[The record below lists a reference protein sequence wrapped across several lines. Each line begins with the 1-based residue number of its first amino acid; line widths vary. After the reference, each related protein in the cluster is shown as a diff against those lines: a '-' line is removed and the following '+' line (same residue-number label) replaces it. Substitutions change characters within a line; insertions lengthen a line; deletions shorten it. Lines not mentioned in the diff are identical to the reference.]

1 MCHPSSRRRWSS
13 LGCNILALP
22 RNQTRSCCPF
32 SCRDQYAAKLRC
44 AVLVGGFFHSCISH
58 WLHKACIRRLRSWR
72 WSRRSR
78 GGAGTGSE
86 NDREVGTS
94 HHLCIVIKS
103 SGQLWLLNTSS
114 LLTWH
119 LNLSSIPHSEGIALS
134 QGALL
139 MTLTLMLAEEICQ
152 MA

>member
-1 MCHPSSRRRWSS
+1 MKQSWLQYFGPPTEPDAFVLSIFLSWSIRCKIKMRSFSWRFFS
-13 LGCNILALP
+13 LVH
-22 RNQTRSCCPF
+22 F
-32 SCRDQYAAKLRC
+32 
-44 AVLVGGFFHSCISH
+44 SH
-58 WLHKACIRRLRSWR
+58 WLRKACIRRLRSWR

-134 QGALL
+134 QGAL
-139 MTLTLMLAEEICQ
+139 MTLTLMLEATVEICQ